1 MRSKIDVLRV
11 DRERERERG
20 AGGREVRFESNIELF
35 CLEILIY
42 K

>member
-11 DRERERERG
+11 DRERERG